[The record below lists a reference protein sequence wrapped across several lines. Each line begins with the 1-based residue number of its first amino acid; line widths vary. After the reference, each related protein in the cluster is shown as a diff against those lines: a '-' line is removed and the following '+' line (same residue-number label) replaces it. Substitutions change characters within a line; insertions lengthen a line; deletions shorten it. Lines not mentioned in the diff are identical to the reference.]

1 MKKRIVK
8 FFCTIL
14 AGSIL
19 TTCQIPVT
27 ASSLKPSEDVLNSKS
42 EELSTQAETLI
53 SQSVETIINN
63 NTNLYNELD
72 HELDDMGVKKISY
85 EDVVQLTSVNGER
98 LSDNALATYS
108 NNNVTF
114 RTQCLDYTKNGKT
127 YDMMRIYATPTNA
140 FSTLHKASSQVTRFK
155 STQTKVTASAVTGLN
170 MAISTIGGAAS
181 DTISRFLSV
190 YDLVKGIYSACS
202 STSTLNNVESN
213 TTWDIMETCSFIYF
227 KNKSEQM
234 WHLKGRFSQASASVN
249 VCIPTIKFNG
259 ISAQSRMD
267 VNYYYGD
274 ALPKYYNRIEQPFN
288 CFLNGGIYES
298 RITNVVIFGI
308 AGSSIHTDKL
318 SNPSEPAEIY

>member
-1 MKKRIVK
+1 MKKRIAK

-53 SQSVETIINN
+53 SQSVEAIINN

-114 RTQCLDYTKNGKT
+114 RTQCLDYTKK
-127 YDMMRIYATPTNA
+127 
-140 FSTLHKASSQVTRFK
+140 
-155 STQTKVTASAVTGLN
+155 
-170 MAISTIGGAAS
+170 
-181 DTISRFLSV
+181 
-190 YDLVKGIYSACS
+190 
-202 STSTLNNVESN
+202 
-213 TTWDIMETCSFIYF
+213 W
-227 KNKSEQM
+227 
-234 WHLKGRFSQASASVN
+234 
-249 VCIPTIKFNG
+249 
-259 ISAQSRMD
+259 
-267 VNYYYGD
+267 
-274 ALPKYYNRIEQPFN
+274 
-288 CFLNGGIYES
+288 
-298 RITNVVIFGI
+298 
-308 AGSSIHTDKL
+308 
-318 SNPSEPAEIY
+318 